1 MIRIRKLASSTHEPT
16 MDFAFIP
23 PGHGVDWFW
32 LQTTPVTVQ
41 QWCAVMGL
49 TCGDEEASLPKTHVN
64 IDDIK
69 QFLQRLVEGTQKQF
83 RLPTELEWCRALGV
97 EPEKLEDYAVYGV
110 DKLPPVKTR
119 LPNEYGLY
127 DMRGLVHEWMTTD
140 EEQFSARGG
149 WWYDNQLIARAVI
162 RDGNL
167 PSGRYFNI
175 GFRVILI
182 EE

>member
-23 PGHGVDWFW
+23 PGYGVDGFW

-41 QWCAVMGL
+41 QWCAVMGGS
-49 TCGDEEASLPKTHVN
+49 CGESAESLPRVNVN
-64 IDDIK
+64 IADINE
-69 QFLQRLVEGTQKQF
+69 FLQRLKEVTQKEF

-97 EPEKLEDYAVYGV
+97 EPEKLEDYAVYSV
-110 DKLPPVKTR
+110 HKLPPVKTK

-127 DMRGLVHEWMTTD
+127 DMRGLVNEWMTTD
-140 EEQFSARGG
+140 VAQFSARGG

>member
-1 MIRIRKLASSTHEPT
+1 MIRVRKLASSTHEPT

-23 PGHGVDWFW
+23 PGHGVEGFW
-32 LQTTPVTVQ
+32 MQTTPVTVG
-41 QWCAVMGL
+41 QWCEVMGL
-49 TCGDEEASLPKTHVN
+49 SCGEEEANLPKTKVN
-64 IDDIK
+64 IDDIQ
-69 QFLQRLVEGTQKQF
+69 QFLQRLTEHTQKQF

-110 DKLPPVKTR
+110 HKLPPVKTR

-127 DMRGLVHEWMTTD
+127 DMRGLVNEWMTTD
-140 EEQFSARGG
+140 VAQFSARGG
-149 WWYDNQLIARAVI
+149 SWIDHRLSARAVI